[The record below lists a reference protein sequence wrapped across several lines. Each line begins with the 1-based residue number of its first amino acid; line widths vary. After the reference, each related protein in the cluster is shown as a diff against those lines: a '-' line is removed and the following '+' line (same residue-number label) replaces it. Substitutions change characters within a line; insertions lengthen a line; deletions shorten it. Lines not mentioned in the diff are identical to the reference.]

1 MLLSVSYEATCGS
14 VSFPRFAGE
23 GRDGGQRAPTN
34 DTLSS
39 LPGMGQRAP
48 TNDTL
53 LSLPGIRQRVPNS
66 AHKKTPASRGFFA
79 ENRVTED

>member
-34 DTLSS
+34 DTLFS
-39 LPGMGQRAP
+39 LPGMG
-48 TNDTL
+48 
-53 LSLPGIRQRVPNS
+53 QRVPNS
-66 AHKKTPASRGFFA
+66 AHKKTPASRGFSA